1 MANRTDGTVSRIDP
15 GTDVAETRRV
25 GRALHA
31 VAAGDEGVW
40 VADAASGSV
49 LRIDP
54 RSLQVVDTVEIGSSP
69 AALAVFDSGVWT
81 AALAAT
87 STHRG
92 GTLRVSAT
100 VQRPRLSLI
109 EPALWFPPAAL
120 VYDGLVG
127 YRRAGGSA
135 GGTLAAN
142 LASDL
147 PEPSRDG
154 RTYLFTL
161 RRNVHF
167 SNGAPLRPEDVR
179 ASFERLL
186 GMPTRIR
193 NFFVPDLPPIQG
205 AGRCRPNRCDLSEA
219 IETNAAAGTV
229 TIHLSQPD
237 PDALHKLHN
246 VFIVPSG
253 SPSKPVTTRPLPGT
267 GPYMIE
273 RWDPRRGGQLVR
285 NAQFQVWSPEAR
297 PDGFPDEIAVRLQRP
312 RVQVAA
318 VEEDAADIAVVS
330 RGIGSFAQLRGRH
343 GARLHTDPSALTWYA
358 FLNVRAPP
366 FDDAGVRRALNLAVD
381 RDRVAE
387 LFGTPETHTPTCQL
401 LPPGLHGYAP
411 SCRFTVNPNAAG
423 TWIGPD
429 MATARRLVAASGT
442 RGMKVEFWG
451 TREWAPLTRYF
462 VSLLSEL
469 GYRATAR
476 TFDELSSIFVNAAGE
491 PRPRPQL
498 GLWVWEASSAGRFS
512 FLKALVSCAGEF
524 NLSRFCDPELDAQME
539 RAADASGP
547 EATELWQRVETSLA
561 EQAPTVPL
569 VNESSTSL
577 TAKRVGN
584 YQHHPL
590 WGPLLDQL
598 WVR

>member
-1 MANRTDGTVSRIDP
+1 
-15 GTDVAETRRV
+15 
-25 GRALHA
+25 
-31 VAAGDEGVW
+31 
-40 VADAASGSV
+40 V

-54 RSLQVVDTVEIGSSP
+54 RSLKVVDTVQIGSSP
-69 AALAVFDSGVWT
+69 AALAVFDGGVWT
-81 AALAAT
+81 AALAAS

-92 GTLRVSAT
+92 GTLRVSAP
-100 VQRPRLSLI
+100 VERSGLSLI

-154 RTYLFTL
+154 RTYLFRL
-161 RRNVHF
+161 RRNVRF
-167 SNGAPLRPEDVR
+167 SNGAPVRPEDVR
-179 ASFERLL
+179 GSFERVLA
-186 GMPTRIR
+186 MPTRLR
-193 NFFVPDLPPIQG
+193 QFFVPDLPPIRG
-205 AGRCRPNRCDLSEA
+205 AGRCRANRCDLSKA
-219 IETNAAAGTV
+219 IETNSAAGTV
-229 TIHLSQPD
+229 AIHLSRPD

-285 NAQFQVWSPEAR
+285 NPRFQVWSPEAR
-297 PDGFPDEIAVRLQRP
+297 PDGFPDKIAVQLQRQ
-312 RVQVAA
+312 RAQVAA
-318 VEEDAADIAVVS
+318 VEEDAADIAVLS
-330 RGIGSFAQLRGRH
+330 RGIGSFAQLRARH
-343 GARLHTDPSALTWYA
+343 GARLHTDPFALTWYA
-358 FLNVRAPP
+358 FVNVHAPP
-366 FDDAGVRRALNLAVD
+366 FDDPRVRRALNLAVD

-387 LFGTPETHTPTCQL
+387 IFGTPETHTPTCQL

-423 TWIGPD
+423 SWIGPD
-429 MATARRLVAASGT
+429 MATARQLVDASGT

-451 TREWAPLTRYF
+451 TREWAPLGRYF

-469 GYRATAR
+469 GYHATAR
-476 TFDELSSIFVNAAGE
+476 RFDELSSIFASAAGE
-491 PRPRPQL
+491 PRQRPQL
-498 GLWVWEASSAGRFS
+498 GLWAWEASSAGRFS
-512 FLKALVSCAGEF
+512 FLKPLVSCAGEF
-524 NLSRFCDPELDAQME
+524 NLSRFCDPEMDAQME

-547 EATELWQRVETSLA
+547 EATELWRRVETSLA
-561 EQAPTVPL
+561 VQAPTVPL
-569 VNESSTSL
+569 VNESSASL
-577 TAKRVGN
+577 TAKRVEN